1 MSRQIDEPCEPSVPG
16 IIIVG
21 GGLAGC
27 ECALALAR
35 AGVAC
40 TLYEQ
45 KPEAFS
51 PAHTSPLLGELVCSN
66 SFRSNDAETSGVG
79 LLKQEMRDL
88 GSAVMAVADA
98 VSVPAGK
105 ALAVDR
111 ERFAAGLTRRV
122 EDEPLIRLVR
132 RPVHS
137 LDPAE
142 EPGLAGCTV
151 VVAAGPLASEELV
164 ASLRRYSDAGPGA
177 GEAAGLYFY
186 DAIAPIVS
194 AESVD
199 MRVAF
204 LGSRYGNDG
213 PPPPYA
219 DGAPL
224 VVSPAEPRGDPAVDT
239 PSGGADGRGGDY
251 LNCPM
256 TRQEY
261 ETFYQA
267 LREAERVPARAFE
280 KEIHFE
286 GCMPIEALADR
297 GERTLTFGPLKP
309 VGFTDPR
316 TGRRPYALLQLRAEN
331 AARSAYNL
339 VGCQTKMTYAA
350 QARVFRLI
358 PGLERAEFLR
368 FGSVHRNTY
377 VNAPVCL
384 NADLSLKNR
393 PDVHLAGQI
402 TGVEGYVE
410 SAACGLWAGLLLAA
424 RSRGAGL
431 PPPPPETALGALLG
445 HLRTPARHFQPS
457 NVHFGLM
464 PELEEQASK
473 KSRKAALAARA
484 RRSFAVWMRTLPAWC
499 ACSSA

>member
-1 MSRQIDEPCEPSVPG
+1 MPPRIDDPSDPC
-16 IIIVG
+16 IAIVG

-45 KPEAFS
+45 KPTVFS
-51 PAHTSPLLGELVCSN
+51 PAHASPWLGELVCSN
-66 SFRSNDAETSGVG
+66 SFRSDDATGSGVG
-79 LLKQEMRDL
+79 LLKQEMRDMD
-88 GSAVMAVADA
+88 SAVMAVADS

-111 ERFAAGLTRRV
+111 ERFARELTRRV
-122 EDEPLIRLVR
+122 EAEALLRLIR
-132 RPVHS
+132 RPIHS
-137 LDPAE
+137 LNPSE
-142 EPGLAGCTV
+142 EPELAHRTV
-151 VVAAGPLASEELV
+151 VVAAGPLASEPLI
-164 ASLRRYSDAGPGA
+164 ASLRGYMGNDADA
-177 GEAAGLYFY
+177 HLYFY

-194 AESVD
+194 ADSVD
-199 MRVAF
+199 GSVAF
-204 LGSRYGNDG
+204 RGSRYGNDG

-219 DGAPL
+219 DDAPL
-224 VVSPAEPRGDPAVDT
+224 VAPTPDT
-239 PSGGADGRGGDY
+239 ASDTRPDSDADGQTGDY

-256 TRQEY
+256 TRSEY
-261 ETFYQA
+261 EVFHQA
-267 LREAERVPARAFE
+267 LLDADKVPAHGFE

-286 GCMPIEALADR
+286 GCMPIEALAER
-297 GERTLTFGPLKP
+297 GDRTLTFGPLKP

-316 TGRRPYALLQLRAEN
+316 TGRRPYALVQLRAEN

-358 PGLERAEFLR
+358 PGLQKAEFLR

-377 VNAPVCL
+377 VHAPACL
-384 NADLSLKNR
+384 NADLSLKR
-393 PDVHLAGQI
+393 QPALHLAGQI
-402 TGVEGYVE
+402 IGVEGYVE
-410 SAACGLWAGLLLAA
+410 SAASGLWLGLLLGA
-424 RSRGAGL
+424 RIRGVEL
-431 PPPPPETALGALLG
+431 PPPPPETALGALLR
-445 HLRTPARHFQPS
+445 HLQTPAKHFQPS

-464 PELEEQASK
+464 PELTEKYPK

-484 RRSFAVWMRTLPAWC
+484 RQSFALWLEHVSMAR
-499 ACSSA
+499 

>member
-1 MSRQIDEPCEPSVPG
+1 MDESPPVSSIV
-16 IIIVG
+16 IVG

-27 ECALALAR
+27 ECALTLAR
-35 AGVAC
+35 FGVAC

-45 KPEAFS
+45 KPVSFS
-51 PAHTSPLLGELVCSN
+51 PAHTSPLLAELVCSN
-66 SFRSNDAETSGVG
+66 SFRSNDPGTSGVG

-122 EDEPLIRLVR
+122 EAEPLIRLVR
-132 RPVHS
+132 RPVRS
-137 LDPAE
+137 LEPAE
-142 EPGLAGCTV
+142 EPELAGRTV
-151 VVAAGPLASEELV
+151 VVAAGPLASEELA
-164 ASLRRYSDAGPGA
+164 ASLRRYSHAGPDS
-177 GEAAGLYFY
+177 GEDAGLYFY

-194 AESVD
+194 AESVN
-199 MRVAF
+199 MGVAF
-204 LGSRYGNDG
+204 WGSRYGNDG

-219 DGAPL
+219 DDAPL
-224 VVSPAEPRGDPAVDT
+224 IVPPAVSPAGSAVEPRAETACPA
-239 PSGGADGRGGDY
+239 GGQAGDY

-261 ETFYQA
+261 EALYQA
-267 LREAERVPARAFE
+267 LRAAERVPAHAFE
-280 KEIHFE
+280 REVHFE

-297 GERTLTFGPLKP
+297 GERTLTFGPFKP

-316 TGRRPYALLQLRAEN
+316 TGRRPYALVQLRAEN

-339 VGCQTKMTYAA
+339 VGCQTKMTHAA
-350 QARVFRLI
+350 QERVFRLI

-368 FGSVHRNTY
+368 FGSMHRNTY
-377 VNAPVCL
+377 VNAPACL
-384 NADLSLKNR
+384 NADLSLKKR

-410 SAACGLWAGLLLAA
+410 SAACGLWAGLVLAV
-424 RSRGAGL
+424 RSRGGEL

-464 PELEEQASK
+464 PELEERAVKQ
-473 KSRKAALAARA
+473 SRKAALAARA
-484 RRSFAVWMRTLPAWC
+484 RRGFAAWMRDTAVLSVRPPA
-499 ACSSA
+499 